1 MGFVLEVTEQEA
13 NAIFGALGLLRYQE
27 VAPLITKLGAQIN
40 AQVAAR
46 NGQAPEPTKE
56 GA

>member
-1 MGFVLEVTEQEA
+1 MQSFVLEVTEQEA

-27 VAPLITKLGAQIN
+27 VAPLITKLGGQIN

-46 NGQAPEPTKE
+46 AKAADDKE
-56 GA
+56 AA